1 MPSSKSPGAS
11 RAPDRLPHQLPV
23 LAVVGPTAS
32 GKSGWALQLAEQLDG
47 EIVSADSRQL
57 YRRLNIGAAKPTDA
71 DRARVPHHC
80 LDLRDPSEPISLAE
94 YLEHARGAIADIQ
107 ARDRLPVVV
116 GGSGQYVWALLE
128 GWQVPPAP
136 PDQIFRERMTLEAEA
151 RGADALHQELSRID
165 PQAAGKIDHHN
176 VRRIIRALEVYEATG
191 RRISDWQRERHP
203 IPFAAIA
210 PAHEQQALDRRIND
224 RTVAMFDA
232 GLRDEVLSLLAE
244 GVAHDAPGFDAIG
257 YREVLAQI
265 RGEHSLIDAIVAV
278 ASATKRFSRR
288 QYAWFRAADPR
299 IRWSPEPPTAHQVDA
314 QIQSLG

>member
-1 MPSSKSPGAS
+1 MPSSKSAGAS
-11 RAPDRLPHQLPV
+11 PAPDQPADQLAV

-71 DRARVPHHC
+71 DRERVPHHC
-80 LDLRDPSEPISLAE
+80 LDLRDPTEPISLAE
-94 YLEHARGAIADIQ
+94 YLAHARAAIADIQ
-107 ARDRLPVVV
+107 ARGRLPVVV

-136 PDQIFRERMTLEAEA
+136 PDQAFREHMTLEAEA

-165 PQAAGKIDHHN
+165 PQAAAKIDHHN

-191 RRISDWQRERHP
+191 RRISDWQRERQP
-203 IPFAAIA
+203 IRFAAIA
-210 PAHEQQALDRRIND
+210 PAHERQALDRRINE
-224 RTVAMFDA
+224 RTVAMFGA
-232 GLRDEVLSLLAE
+232 GLRDEVLSLLAD
-244 GVAHDAPGFDAIG
+244 GVPHDAPGFDAIG

-265 RGEHSLIDAIVAV
+265 RGELSLLDAIVAV

-288 QYAWFRAADPR
+288 QHAWFRVTDPR
-299 IRWSPEPPTAHQVDA
+299 IRWSPEPPTAQEVNA

>member
-1 MPSSKSPGAS
+1 MPSSKSAGAS
-11 RAPDRLPHQLPV
+11 PAPDQPPV

-57 YRRLNIGAAKPTDA
+57 YRRLNIGAAKPTNA
-71 DRARVPHHC
+71 DRERVPHHC
-80 LDLRDPSEPISLAE
+80 LDLRDPTEPISLAE
-94 YLEHARGAIADIQ
+94 FLDHARAAIAEIQ

-136 PDQIFRERMTLEAEA
+136 PDQAFRERMTLEAAA
-151 RGADALHQELSRID
+151 RGADALHRELSRID
-165 PQAAGKIDHHN
+165 PQAAAKIDQHN
-176 VRRIIRALEVYEATG
+176 VRRIIRALEVYEVTG
-191 RRISDWQRERHP
+191 RRISDWQRERQP
-203 IPFAAIA
+203 IRFAAIA

-224 RTVAMFDA
+224 RTVAMFGA
-232 GLRDEVLSLLAE
+232 GLHDEVLSLLAE
-244 GVAHDAPGFDAIG
+244 GVPQGAPGFDAIG

-265 RGEHSLIDAIVAV
+265 RAELSLLDAIVAV

-288 QYAWFRAADPR
+288 QHAWFRAADPR
-299 IRWSPEPPTAHQVDA
+299 IHWSPGPPTAHQVNA